1 MEESERSFAKIE
13 ESDLERL
20 ALLSRED
27 RDEFFSRQPRWQQL
41 YANRLLC
48 VALCQGAAVH
58 YVDGRYGVKDFD
70 IWTFYA
76 QHPDEAFPWR
86 RVGRKDYGSSKL
98 GKNSECMQPSQ
109 HQSYG

>member
-58 YVDGRYGVKDFD
+58 YVEGRHGLRPIRTLTSRMKRGRRNGNSDRQLLSQLFGMTETEVY
-70 IWTFYA
+70 
-76 QHPDEAFPWR
+76 EASKKFH
-86 RVGRKDYGSSKL
+86 GR
-98 GKNSECMQPSQ
+98 
-109 HQSYG
+109 